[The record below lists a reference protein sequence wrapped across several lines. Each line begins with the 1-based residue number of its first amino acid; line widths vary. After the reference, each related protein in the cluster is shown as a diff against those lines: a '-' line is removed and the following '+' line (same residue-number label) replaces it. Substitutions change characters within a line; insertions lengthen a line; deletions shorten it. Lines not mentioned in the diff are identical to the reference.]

1 MRHLVSFNDSK
12 IQKIL
17 KGELGFDLRFFKEK
31 PEFLRQ
37 LSVGD
42 KVFLRKASEVL
53 AQFEVGKVV
62 VIENAESQDFEIVKN
77 FIKHLNRVEFEKSL
91 SKNSIIMLIQIDKLE
106 QLITSPIEVPYNLR
120 KEWLVLD

>member
-17 KGELGFDLRFFKEK
+17 KGELGFDLRLFKEK
-31 PEFLRQ
+31 PEFLKQ

-53 AQFEVGKVV
+53 AQFEVGKIV
-62 VIENAESQDFEIVKN
+62 VIENAETRDFEIVKS
-77 FIKHLNRVEFEKSL
+77 FINDLNRVEFEKSI
-91 SKNSIIMLIQIDKLE
+91 SKNSLLVITQIQKLE